1 MSWLAA
7 LNDQVV
13 IGWARIRRRREIR
26 NLPSVTR
33 VNIGSGVVV
42 APGWLNVDVSIAS
55 LVSSSP
61 RPFLKFI
68 YRIMPGSSAIKR
80 DLTEQ
85 EFCDLLRRHKFIH
98 HDVRFG
104 LPFPEASVDFLYASH
119 FFEHLYRVE
128 ALALLQEARR
138 VLKPTG
144 IFRICV
150 PDLEY
155 AMALWQRGEK
165 DRALQF
171 FFLDR
176 DVSSFTRHRYMWD
189 FESLREILGKAGFS
203 TVERCRFQIGRTPDL
218 EMLDNR
224 PDETLYV
231 EAHP

>member
-1 MSWLAA
+1 MSWLAL

-13 IGWARIRRRREIR
+13 GGWARIRRRRRIR
-26 NLPSVTR
+26 NLPPVTN
-33 VNIGSGVVV
+33 VNIGSGVLV

-55 LVSSSP
+55 LFSSSP

-68 YRIMPGSSAIKR
+68 YRIMPSSSAIKR
-80 DLTEQ
+80 DLAEQ
-85 EFCDLLRRHKFIH
+85 EFCELLRKHKFIH

-104 LPFPEASVDFLYASH
+104 LPFPDASVDFLYSSH
-119 FFEHLYRVE
+119 FLEHLYRVE
-128 ALALLQEARR
+128 VLALLQEARR

-155 AMALWQRGEK
+155 AMTLWQKGVK
-165 DRALQF
+165 DRALQYF
-171 FFLDR
+171 FFDR
-176 DVSSFTRHRYMWD
+176 DVSSFTRHRYLWD
-189 FESLREILGKAGFS
+189 FESLREVLEKAGFS
-203 TVERCRFQIGRTPDL
+203 SVERCRFQVGQTPDL
-218 EMLDNR
+218 QVLDNR